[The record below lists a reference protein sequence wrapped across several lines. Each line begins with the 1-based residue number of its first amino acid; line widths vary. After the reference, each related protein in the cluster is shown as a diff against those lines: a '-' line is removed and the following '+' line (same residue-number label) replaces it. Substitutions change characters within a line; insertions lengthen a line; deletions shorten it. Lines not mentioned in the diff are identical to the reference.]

1 MAKNSPNFCHVS
13 YSVQVTHR
21 ETGEVMV
28 LKEMLNYDENT
39 SSGFLNEVNLS
50 QI

>member
-1 MAKNSPNFCHVS
+1 MAKTSPNFSYVS

-39 SSGFLNEVNLS
+39 SSGFLNEVS
-50 QI
+50 PS